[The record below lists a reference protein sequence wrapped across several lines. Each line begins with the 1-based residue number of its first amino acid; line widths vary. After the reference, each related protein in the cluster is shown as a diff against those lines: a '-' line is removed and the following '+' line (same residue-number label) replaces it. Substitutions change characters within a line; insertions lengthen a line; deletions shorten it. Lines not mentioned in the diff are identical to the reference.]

1 MSGEWINWSKDTLRP
16 NGIELENEYNKL
28 GQHLTEKVKIE
39 LGPNYKVRF
48 SPSSSARMYAGL
60 EL

>member
-28 GQHLTEKVKIE
+28 GQHLTKKVKIE

-60 EL
+60 EF